1 MQNELE
7 HDFMQQQMHVQWK
20 NERLKG
26 ELLKKEE
33 KLMLQQMNAH
43 QNVDLEEVLKGT
55 KYEMAVACK
64 SKGMP
69 YIKKVTN
76 MISILEMVGAAIFAL
91 MVVIMA

>member
-1 MQNELE
+1 MVL
-7 HDFMQQQMHVQWK
+7 
-20 NERLKG
+20 
-26 ELLKKEE
+26 E

-43 QNVDLEEVLKGT
+43 QNADVEEVLNGT
-55 KYEMAVACK
+55 KDEMAVACK

-69 YIKKVTN
+69 CIKKVTN